1 MPANKTVQNRE
12 RERGRNGGWN
22 KKKSLFNMDQTVFHP
37 PHHSPRSI
45 TCRGWSWGSRQAG
58 RWAAGQTGKGTAGL
72 VYTGPGWAQTMS
84 LAFWGREPLARAA
97 FILPAELIT
106 KAFKLPTS
114 RGDSQPR
121 GVLAPAQ
128 ASIPAGVFYQIKDCH
143 HHVPPPRSPLFCWCG
158 RGDVDDSRD
167 FMRKR

>member
-12 RERGRNGGWN
+12 RERGRNGGRN
-22 KKKSLFNMDQTVFHP
+22 KKKSLFNMDQTFFHP
-37 PHHSPRSI
+37 PWSI
-45 TCRGWSWGSRQAG
+45 TCRGWSCGSRQAG

-72 VYTGPGWAQTMS
+72 VCAGPDWDHVPG
-84 LAFWGREPLARAA
+84 LLRREPLARAA

-114 RGDSQPR
+114 RGDCQPR

-143 HHVPPPRSPLFCWCG
+143 HHVPPPRTPLFCWCG
-158 RGDVDDSRD
+158 RGNVDDSGD